1 MTVPELR
8 RLAAAP
14 GATIGAHGANHLAL
28 PELDPV
34 ARRDELEGGK
44 RRLEELL
51 GTTVATLAYP
61 YGAWDGATA
70 DLARDCGFALA
81 VTCDER
87 AVEPGTDPWRL
98 PRVEVKPTVRGDLG
112 RLMARLRA
120 MGP

>member
-1 MTVPELR
+1 MRADELR
-8 RLAAAP
+8 RLAAAS
-14 GATIGAHGANHLAL
+14 GATIGAHGVNHLAL
-28 PELDPV
+28 PELDPSE
-34 ARRDELEGGK
+34 RRVELQDGK
-44 RRLEELL
+44 RRLEAIVGAAVE
-51 GTTVATLAYP
+51 ALAYP
-61 YGAWDGATA
+61 YGAWDAATA
-70 DLARDCGFALA
+70 DLTRACGFALA